1 MKRFSVRLRE
11 NKESSNPNLT
21 MAQTTTRIGTR
32 GSRLARVQTDM
43 VAAALGGN
51 CEIVVVKTS
60 GDRIQDR
67 PLADAGGKGLFTKE
81 LEEALLSGAI
91 DLAVHSMKDVPA
103 ALPEG
108 LAIGAVLPREDPR
121 DVFISHKA
129 KTLAELPKGARIGT
143 SSVRRQALVAR
154 AHPDLQIA
162 LLRGNVDTR
171 LKKLDNG
178 EYDAIILAHA
188 GLKRLGMESHV
199 TSFMVIEDW
208 LPALSQGA
216 IGIEIRANDST
227 NAVLVSPL
235 NDSATEI
242 ALACERAFQLALD
255 GSCRTPIGG
264 LALYEN
270 NRLSFRGEVIAP
282 DGSGFVETEFDVPLT
297 GGANEAAR
305 LGREAGEALKPRA
318 LNWLVL

>member
-1 MKRFSVRLRE
+1 
-11 NKESSNPNLT
+11 
-21 MAQTTTRIGTR
+21 MAQTSLRIGTR

-43 VAAALGGN
+43 VAAALGGA

-67 PLADAGGKGLFTKE
+67 SLADSGGKGLFTKE
-81 LEEALLSGAI
+81 LEEALFSGAI

-103 ALPEG
+103 ALPQG

-129 KTLAELPKGARIGT
+129 KTLAELSEGARIGT
-143 SSVRRQALVAR
+143 SSVRRQALVSRAR
-154 AHPDLQIA
+154 PDLEIA

-171 LKKLDNG
+171 LRKLDDG
-178 EYDAIILAHA
+178 EYDAILLAHA
-188 GLKRLGMESHV
+188 GLKRLGMQSHI
-199 TSFMVIEDW
+199 TSFMPIEEW

-216 IGIEIRANDST
+216 IGIETRSSDTA
-227 NAVLVSPL
+227 LVSQL
-235 NDSATEI
+235 NHAPTEI

-282 DGSGFVETEFDVPLT
+282 DGSGFVETEFDVALT

-305 LGREAGEALKPRA
+305 LGREAGDALKPRA
-318 LNWLVL
+318 KQWLVL

>member
-1 MKRFSVRLRE
+1 M
-11 NKESSNPNLT
+11 
-21 MAQTTTRIGTR
+21 MAQTTRIGTR
-32 GSRLARVQTDM
+32 GSRLARVQTDI

-91 DLAVHSMKDVPA
+91 NLAVHSMKDVPA
-103 ALPEG
+103 ALPRG

-129 KTLAELPKGARIGT
+129 RTLAELPKAARIGT

-154 AHPDLQIA
+154 ARPDLEIV

-171 LKKLDNG
+171 LKKLDAG
-178 EYDAIILAHA
+178 DYDAILLAQA
-188 GLKRLGMESHV
+188 GLKRLGMDSRV
-199 TSFMVIEDW
+199 TSFMPLNEW

-216 IGIEIRANDST
+216 IGIEIRDNDTATASR
-227 NAVLVSPL
+227 VSQL
-235 NDSATEI
+235 NHEPTEI

-264 LALYEN
+264 LATFEN

-282 DGSGFVETEFDVPLT
+282 DGSDFTETAFDVPLS
-297 GGANEAAR
+297 GGAKEAAR

-318 LNWLVL
+318 QKWLVL